1 MIYRI
6 FFKGHFT
13 LVFNSRRDESPFSW
27 FVVSR
32 ALQTQNK
39 LRRIT
44 TSVFEDYRRV
54 TSGGPQY
61 EPRSSGE
68 THGHVQQDHMA

>member
-6 FFKGHFT
+6 SFKDHFT
-13 LVFNSRRDESPFSW
+13 LVFNSRRHESPFSW

-32 ALQTQNK
+32 TLQTQNK

-44 TSVFEDYRRV
+44 TSFVEDYRRV

-61 EPRSSGE
+61 EPRSSRE
-68 THGHVQQDHMA
+68 TPGRVQQDQMA